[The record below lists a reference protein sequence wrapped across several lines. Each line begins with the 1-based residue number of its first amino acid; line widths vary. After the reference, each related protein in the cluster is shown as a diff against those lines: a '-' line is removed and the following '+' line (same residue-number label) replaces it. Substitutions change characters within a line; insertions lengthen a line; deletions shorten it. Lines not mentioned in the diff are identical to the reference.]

1 MGFVSCGIGIKE
13 VSILLQR
20 VQVYFENAYIATP
33 VYMLDKLRAG
43 HTIEGPAIILDKNR
57 YGFSSSL
64 WCYLMVQFS
73 GMKVGY
79 SFSIAY

>member
-57 YGFSSSL
+57 YGL
-64 WCYLMVQFS
+64 ALHS
-73 GMKVGY
+73 GVT
-79 SFSIAY
+79 